1 MSTGLDRKVAGDV
14 CRVAGVAVFFV
25 AATVFLEKSG
35 IRNALFD
42 VETFRSLLQGGSSGT
57 GRMVS
62 AAIFVVGG
70 AGVIALGMPRLWA
83 SAVGGVVYGALMGTV
98 LSVMASIL
106 GASILYLAGRSL
118 LGRVVERRL
127 GGRLEFWRRRFHENA
142 FWWVLYGRLVPFSN
156 STIMSLLCGS
166 CRVPFWAYVQGS
178 VLGFIP
184 LAAVFAAFGSG
195 GLEGNLGQIGF
206 AVLVLAAFVILR
218 RLINART
225 PVIADEKTV
234 DPEAPKG

>member
-1 MSTGLDRKVAGDV
+1 MSAGVDRKVAGDV

-25 AATVFLEKSG
+25 AITVFLERSG
-35 IRNALFD
+35 LRDVLFD
-42 VETFRSLLQGGSSGT
+42 IETFRSLLQGGSSSA
-57 GRMVS
+57 GRMFS
-62 AAIFVVGG
+62 AVVFVVGG
-70 AGVIALGMPRLWA
+70 AGIIALGMPRLWA

-98 LSVMASIL
+98 LSVLASIL

-127 GGRLEFWRRRFHENA
+127 GSGFGYWRKRFRENA
-142 FWWVLYGRLVPFSN
+142 FWWVLYGRLIPFSN
-156 STIMSLLCGS
+156 STVMSLFCGS
-166 CRVPFWAYVQGS
+166 CGVPFKAYVQGS

-218 RLINART
+218 RMINART
-225 PVIADEKTV
+225 TARADEKAAG
-234 DPEAPKG
+234 PEAPRG